1 MAVRAA
7 SEFAMQ
13 FEFHVV
19 KRWIFILAVFIF
31 SMIFPRVLWP
41 LDFLISSSGFPKGIS
56 EGHVQVFHK

>member
-56 EGHVQVFHK
+56 EGHVQVLHK